1 MIIPVKTGS
10 ESYDIV
16 LENGALQKAGEYLD
30 LDRRVLVVTDD
41 GVPEDYAQSVA
52 SVSRDP
58 LLIRLPQGETG
69 KSLSAFG
76 TLLNTMLQAGF
87 TRADCV
93 AAVGGGVVGDLA
105 GFAAASYMRG
115 IDFYNIPTTVLS
127 QADSSVGG
135 KTGVNIDGIKNIA
148 GAFYQPKKVI
158 IDPDTLQTLPPRQ
171 IANGLAE
178 AVKMA
183 MTSDADLFAFIEQ
196 EDTTKNLP
204 YIIESAIKI
213 KRAIVEQDE
222 KEHDLR
228 RILNF
233 GHTVGHALESTDPD
247 LLHGECVALGM
258 IPMCSPAARES
269 LLPVLKKLGLPVC
282 CDLDREQVYQAMLH
296 DKKTAGDYI
305 NVVRVDRVGSC
316 RVEQAAPESLREA
329 IAFVTKGQVQE

>member
-1 MIIPVKTGS
+1 MIIPVKTGA

-16 LENGALQKAGEYLD
+16 IEAGALQKAGDWLD

-41 GVPEDYAQSVA
+41 GVPEAYAQSVA
-52 SVSRDP
+52 YACREP
-58 LLIRLPQGETG
+58 LLVRLPQGETS

-76 TLLNTMLQAGF
+76 SLLSAMLQAGF

-105 GFAAASYMRG
+105 GFAAASFMRG

-135 KTGVNIDGIKNIA
+135 KTGVNLDGVKNIA
-148 GAFYQPKKVI
+148 GAFYPPKKVL

-183 MTSDADLFAFIEQ
+183 MTSDAGLFRFIEQ
-196 EDTTKNLP
+196 EDAVENLP
-204 YIIESAIKI
+204 YIIEKAIEI
-213 KRAIVEQDE
+213 KKSVVEQDE
-222 KEHDLR
+222 KEQGLR

-233 GHTVGHALESTDPD
+233 GHTVGHALESQGRG

-258 IPMCSPAARES
+258 IPMCGPAARER
-269 LLPVLKKLGLPVC
+269 LLPLLESLGLPTC
-282 CDLDREQVYQAMLH
+282 CDLDGEQVYQALLH
-296 DKKTAGDYI
+296 DKKTAGGYI
-305 NVVRVDRVGSC
+305 SVVRVDRVGSC
-316 RVEQAAPESLREA
+316 RIEQAAPEALREA
-329 IAFVTKGQVQE
+329 IAMVSKGRLQV

>member
-1 MIIPVKTGS
+1 MIIPVKTGA

-16 LENGALQKAGEYLD
+16 IEAGALQKAGDWLD

-41 GVPEDYAQSVA
+41 GVPEAYAQSVA
-52 SVSRDP
+52 YACREP
-58 LLIRLPQGETG
+58 LLVRLPQGETS

-76 TLLNTMLQAGF
+76 SLLSAMLQAGF

-105 GFAAASYMRG
+105 GFAAASFMRG

-135 KTGVNIDGIKNIA
+135 KTGVNLDGVKNIA
-148 GAFYQPKKVI
+148 GAFYPPKKVL

-183 MTSDADLFAFIEQ
+183 MTSDAGLFRFIEQ
-196 EDTTKNLP
+196 EDAVENLP
-204 YIIESAIKI
+204 YIIEKAIEI
-213 KRAIVEQDE
+213 KKSVVEQDE
-222 KEHDLR
+222 KEQGLR

-233 GHTVGHALESTDPD
+233 GHTVGHALESQ
-247 LLHGECVALGM
+247 GECVALGM
-258 IPMCSPAARES
+258 IPMCGPAARER
-269 LLPVLKKLGLPVC
+269 LLPLLESLGLPTC
-282 CDLDREQVYQAMLH
+282 CDLDGEQVYQALLH
-296 DKKTAGDYI
+296 DKKTAGGYI

-316 RVEQAAPESLREA
+316 RIEQAAPESLREA
-329 IAFVTKGQVQE
+329 IAMVSKGRLQV

>member
-1 MIIPVKTGS
+1 MIIPVKTGA

-16 LENGALQKAGEYLD
+16 IEAGALQNAGDWLD

-41 GVPEDYAQSVA
+41 GVPEAYAQSVA
-52 SVSRDP
+52 YACREP
-58 LLIRLPQGETG
+58 LLVRLPQGETS

-76 TLLNTMLQAGF
+76 SLLSAMLQAGF

-105 GFAAASYMRG
+105 GFAAASFMRG

-135 KTGVNIDGIKNIA
+135 KTGVNLDGVKNIA
-148 GAFYQPKKVI
+148 GAFYPPKKVL

-183 MTSDADLFAFIEQ
+183 MTSDAGLFRFIEQ
-196 EDTTKNLP
+196 EDAVENLP
-204 YIIESAIKI
+204 YIIEKAIEI
-213 KRAIVEQDE
+213 KKSVVEQDE
-222 KEHDLR
+222 KEQCLR

-233 GHTVGHALESTDPD
+233 GHTVGHALESQGRG

-258 IPMCSPAARES
+258 IPMCGPAARER
-269 LLPVLKKLGLPVC
+269 LLPLLESLGLPTC
-282 CDLDREQVYQAMLH
+282 CDLDGEQVYQALLH
-296 DKKTAGDYI
+296 DKKAAGGYI
-305 NVVRVDRVGSC
+305 SVVRVDRVGSC
-316 RVEQAAPESLREA
+316 LIEQAAPESLREA
-329 IAFVTKGQVQE
+329 IAMVSKGRLQV

>member
-1 MIIPVKTGS
+1 MIIPVKTGA

-16 LENGALQKAGEYLD
+16 IEAGALQKAGDWLD

-41 GVPEDYAQSVA
+41 GVPEAYAQSVA
-52 SVSRDP
+52 CACREP
-58 LLIRLPQGETG
+58 LLVRLPQGETS

-76 TLLNTMLQAGF
+76 SLLSVMLQAGF

-105 GFAAASYMRG
+105 GFAAASFMRG

-135 KTGVNIDGIKNIA
+135 KTGVNLDGVKNIA
-148 GAFYQPKKVI
+148 GAFYPPKKVL

-183 MTSDADLFAFIEQ
+183 MTSDAGLFRFIEQ
-196 EDTTKNLP
+196 EDAVENLP
-204 YIIESAIKI
+204 YIIEKAIEI
-213 KRAIVEQDE
+213 KKSVVEQDE
-222 KEHDLR
+222 KEQGLR

-233 GHTVGHALESTDPD
+233 GHTVGHALESQGRG

-258 IPMCSPAARES
+258 IPMCGPAARER
-269 LLPVLKKLGLPVC
+269 LLPLLESLGLPTC
-282 CDLDREQVYQAMLH
+282 CDLDGEQVYQAMLH
-296 DKKTAGDYI
+296 DKKAAGGYI

-316 RVEQAAPESLREA
+316 RIEQAAPEALREA
-329 IAFVTKGQVQE
+329 IAMVSKGRLQV

>member
-1 MIIPVKTGS
+1 MIIPVKTGA

-16 LENGALQKAGEYLD
+16 IEAGALQKAGDWLD

-41 GVPEDYAQSVA
+41 GVPEAYAQSVA
-52 SVSRDP
+52 YACREP
-58 LLIRLPQGETG
+58 LLVRLPQGETS

-76 TLLNTMLQAGF
+76 SLLSAMLQAGF

-105 GFAAASYMRG
+105 GFAAASFMRG

-135 KTGVNIDGIKNIA
+135 KTGVNLDGVKNIA
-148 GAFYQPKKVI
+148 GAFYPPKKVL
-158 IDPDTLQTLPPRQ
+158 IDPNTLQTLPPRQ

-183 MTSDADLFAFIEQ
+183 MTSDAGLLRFIEQ
-196 EDTTKNLP
+196 EDAVKNLP
-204 YIIESAIKI
+204 YIIEKAIEI
-213 KRAIVEQDE
+213 KKSVVEQDE
-222 KEHDLR
+222 KEQGLR

-233 GHTVGHALESTDPD
+233 GHTVGHALESQGRG

-258 IPMCSPAARES
+258 IPMCGPAARER
-269 LLPVLKKLGLPVC
+269 LLPLLESLGLPTC
-282 CDLDREQVYQAMLH
+282 CDLDGEQVYQALLH
-296 DKKTAGDYI
+296 DKKAAGGYI

-316 RVEQAAPESLREA
+316 RIEQAAPEALREA
-329 IAFVTKGQVQE
+329 IAMVSKGRLQV

>member
-1 MIIPVKTGS
+1 MIIPVKTGA

-16 LENGALQKAGEYLD
+16 IEAGALQKAGDWLD

-41 GVPEDYAQSVA
+41 GVPEAYAQSVA
-52 SVSRDP
+52 YACREP
-58 LLIRLPQGETG
+58 LLVRLPQGETS

-76 TLLNTMLQAGF
+76 SLLSAMLQAGF

-105 GFAAASYMRG
+105 GFAAASFMRG

-135 KTGVNIDGIKNIA
+135 KTGVNLDGVKNIA
-148 GAFYQPKKVI
+148 GAFYPPKKVL

-183 MTSDADLFAFIEQ
+183 MTSDAGLFRFIEQ
-196 EDTTKNLP
+196 EDAVENLP
-204 YIIESAIKI
+204 YIIEKAIEI
-213 KRAIVEQDE
+213 KKSVVEQDE
-222 KEHDLR
+222 KEQGLR

-233 GHTVGHALESTDPD
+233 GHTVGHALESQGRG

-258 IPMCSPAARES
+258 IPMCGPAARER
-269 LLPVLKKLGLPVC
+269 LLPLLESLGLPTC
-282 CDLDREQVYQAMLH
+282 CDLDGEQVYQAMLH
-296 DKKTAGDYI
+296 DKKAAGGYI
-305 NVVRVDRVGSC
+305 SVVRVDRVGSC
-316 RVEQAAPESLREA
+316 RIEQAAPEALREA
-329 IAFVTKGQVQE
+329 IAMVSKGRLQV

>member
-1 MIIPVKTGS
+1 MIIPVKTGA

-16 LENGALQKAGEYLD
+16 IEAGALQKAGDWLD

-41 GVPEDYAQSVA
+41 GVPEAYAQSVA
-52 SVSRDP
+52 YACREP
-58 LLIRLPQGETG
+58 LLVRLPQGETS

-76 TLLNTMLQAGF
+76 SLLSAMLQAGF

-105 GFAAASYMRG
+105 GFAAASFMRG

-135 KTGVNIDGIKNIA
+135 KTGVNLDGVKNIA
-148 GAFYQPKKVI
+148 GAFYPPKKVL

-183 MTSDADLFAFIEQ
+183 MTSDAGLFRFIEQ
-196 EDTTKNLP
+196 EDAVENLP
-204 YIIESAIKI
+204 YIIEKAIEI
-213 KRAIVEQDE
+213 KKSVVEQDE
-222 KEHDLR
+222 KEQGLR

-233 GHTVGHALESTDPD
+233 GHTVGHALESQGRG

-258 IPMCSPAARES
+258 IPMCGPAARER
-269 LLPVLKKLGLPVC
+269 LLPLLESLGLPTC
-282 CDLDREQVYQAMLH
+282 CDLDGEQVYQALLH
-296 DKKTAGDYI
+296 DKKAADGYI
-305 NVVRVDRVGSC
+305 SVVRVDRVGSC
-316 RVEQAAPESLREA
+316 RIEQAAPEALREA
-329 IAFVTKGQVQE
+329 IAMVSKGRLQV

>member
-1 MIIPVKTGS
+1 
-10 ESYDIV
+10 
-16 LENGALQKAGEYLD
+16 
-30 LDRRVLVVTDD
+30 
-41 GVPEDYAQSVA
+41 
-52 SVSRDP
+52 
-58 LLIRLPQGETG
+58 
-69 KSLSAFG
+69 
-76 TLLNTMLQAGF
+76 AGF

-158 IDPDTLQTLPPRQ
+158 IDPDTLHTLPPRQ

-196 EDTTKNLP
+196 EDATKNLP
-204 YIIESAIKI
+204 YIIESAIEI

-258 IPMCSPAARES
+258 IPMCGPAARES

>member
-1 MIIPVKTGS
+1 MIIPVKTGA

-16 LENGALQKAGEYLD
+16 IEAGALQKAGDWLD

-41 GVPEDYAQSVA
+41 GVPEAYAQSVA
-52 SVSRDP
+52 YACREP
-58 LLIRLPQGETG
+58 LLVRLPQGETS

-76 TLLNTMLQAGF
+76 SLLSAMLQAGF

-105 GFAAASYMRG
+105 GFAAASFMRG

-135 KTGVNIDGIKNIA
+135 KTGVNLDGVKNIA
-148 GAFYQPKKVI
+148 GAFYPPKKVL

-183 MTSDADLFAFIEQ
+183 MTSDASLFRFMEQ
-196 EDTTKNLP
+196 EDAVENLP
-204 YIIESAIKI
+204 YIIEKAIEI
-213 KRAIVEQDE
+213 KKSVVEQDE
-222 KEHDLR
+222 KEQGLR

-233 GHTVGHALESTDPD
+233 GHTVGHALESQGRG

-258 IPMCSPAARES
+258 IPMCGPAARER
-269 LLPVLKKLGLPVC
+269 LLPLLESLGLPTC
-282 CDLDREQVYQAMLH
+282 CDLDGEQVYQAMLH
-296 DKKTAGDYI
+296 DKKAAGGYI

-316 RVEQAAPESLREA
+316 RIEQAAPEALREA
-329 IAFVTKGQVQE
+329 IAMVSKGRLQV